1 MRSIVKKQGRLITN
15 MTSYAVLQIVNMLVG
30 LFLPRLY
37 LAVYGSEVNGI
48 ISTANSFISY
58 FSYLEAGIGLTLIH
72 SLFKPLA
79 ENNAEQTNGILSYS
93 QKQYRRIS
101 GIYFAIVVALSLL
114 FPIIS
119 SSDALSRWEFVSLVF
134 VIGVYGALDFFTMA
148 KYRVLLTADRKE
160 YVISNAF
167 IIAQLLRF
175 CFVWLL
181 LQFNISVVFVKIVP
195 ILTLLV
201 RSLILRIYIKRNYPN
216 VYYDAPPTRNLSVT
230 NNRWDAL
237 LLQISINTSISLPT
251 IIISQVLGFKEAN
264 VYAVYSMIAS
274 AMISIVSALSSG
286 VSPQMGQKL
295 SRGESVTESYEIYDF
310 IVSLIIS
317 IVFSTMAFMTI
328 PFVKLYT
335 SVVDD
340 VNYIYPVYA
349 ILISVWAALYSYRI
363 PMTAVINAAGIYRG
377 NRISNIVN
385 LVLQIVAG
393 IVGAIFGG
401 IGGVLVVM
409 ILASIQRNIWF
420 AFVNSKCLLHNGV
433 KSAIVYQCLIVLL
446 ILANGWL
453 AKKITSGFEI
463 TILLWVV
470 IAIAVFM
477 AEVLICSTAFV
488 AVDHRSAKLV
498 LRRLKLRAP
507 FNKSKN

>member
-1 MRSIVKKQGRLITN
+1 MKNKNKKQGRLITN
-15 MTSYAVLQIVNMLVG
+15 MASYAVLQIVNMLVG

-79 ENNAEQTNGILSYS
+79 ENNVKQTNGILSYS

-101 GIYFAIVVALSLL
+101 GIYFVLVVALSLL

-134 VIGVYGALDFFTMA
+134 VIGTYGALDFFTMA

-167 IIAQLLRF
+167 ILAQLLRF

-216 VYYDAPPTRNLSVT
+216 VDYDAPPTRDLSVT

-237 LLQISINTSISLPT
+237 LLQISINTSVSLPT

-274 AMISIVSALSSG
+274 TMISIVSALSSG
-286 VSPQMGQKL
+286 VAPKMGQKL
-295 SRGESVTESYEIYDF
+295 SRGEDVNESYRIYDF
-310 IVSLIIS
+310 AVSLIIS
-317 IVFSTMAFMTI
+317 IVFSTMVVMAI

-335 SVVDD
+335 NVVND
-340 VNYIYPVYA
+340 VNYIYPMCAV
-349 ILISVWAALYSYRI
+349 LISVWAALYSCRI
-363 PMTAVINAAGIYRG
+363 PMTAVINAAGIYRE
-377 NRISNIVN
+377 NRASNIVN
-385 LVLQIVAG
+385 LILQVVAG
-393 IVGAIFGG
+393 ILGALFWG
-401 IGGVLVVM
+401 ISGVLVAM

-420 AFVNSKCLLHNGV
+420 AMVNSRYLLHNGV
-433 KSAIVYQCLIVLL
+433 KSNILYQCAIVLL
-446 ILANGWL
+446 IVANGWF
-453 AKKITSGFEI
+453 ATR
-463 TILLWVV
+463 TISELEFTVLLWVV
-470 IAIAVFM
+470 VAVGVFA

-488 AVDHRSAKLV
+488 AIDHNSAKLV
-498 LRRLKLRAP
+498 LRWLKLCSP
-507 FNKSKN
+507 LKKK

>member
-101 GIYFAIVVALSLL
+101 GIYFALVVALSLL

-446 ILANGWL
+446 IIANGWL

>member
-1 MRSIVKKQGRLITN
+1 MKNKDKKQGRLITN
-15 MTSYAVLQIVNMLVG
+15 MASYAVLQIVNMLVG

-79 ENNAEQTNGILSYS
+79 ENNVEQTNGILSYS

-101 GIYFAIVVALSLL
+101 GIYFILVVALSLL

-134 VIGVYGALDFFTMA
+134 VIGTYGALDFFTMA

-216 VYYDAPPTRNLSVT
+216 ADYNAPR
-230 NNRWDAL
+230 R
-237 LLQISINTSISLPT
+237 
-251 IIISQVLGFKEAN
+251 
-264 VYAVYSMIAS
+264 
-274 AMISIVSALSSG
+274 
-286 VSPQMGQKL
+286 
-295 SRGESVTESYEIYDF
+295 
-310 IVSLIIS
+310 
-317 IVFSTMAFMTI
+317 
-328 PFVKLYT
+328 
-335 SVVDD
+335 
-340 VNYIYPVYA
+340 
-349 ILISVWAALYSYRI
+349 
-363 PMTAVINAAGIYRG
+363 
-377 NRISNIVN
+377 
-385 LVLQIVAG
+385 
-393 IVGAIFGG
+393 AIF
-401 IGGVLVVM
+401 L
-409 ILASIQRNIWF
+409 
-420 AFVNSKCLLHNGV
+420 
-433 KSAIVYQCLIVLL
+433 
-446 ILANGWL
+446 
-453 AKKITSGFEI
+453 
-463 TILLWVV
+463 
-470 IAIAVFM
+470 
-477 AEVLICSTAFV
+477 
-488 AVDHRSAKLV
+488 
-498 LRRLKLRAP
+498 
-507 FNKSKN
+507 

>member
-1 MRSIVKKQGRLITN
+1 MKDKGKKRGRLITN
-15 MTSYAVLQIVNMLVG
+15 MASYAALQIVNMLIG

-79 ENNAEQTNGILSYS
+79 GNNAEQTNGILSYS

-101 GIYFAIVVALSLL
+101 GIYFSLVVALSLL
-114 FPIIS
+114 FPLIS
-119 SSDALSRWEFVSLVF
+119 PSEALSRYEFVSLIF

-195 ILTLLV
+195 ILTLLI

-216 VYYDAPPTRNLSVT
+216 VDYDVPPTRDLSVT

-237 LLQISINTSISLPT
+237 LLQISINTSVSLPT

-286 VSPQMGQKL
+286 VAPKMGQNL
-295 SRGESVTESYEIYDF
+295 SRGENVTESYRIYDF
-310 IVSLIIS
+310 TTSLIIS
-317 IVFSTMAFMTI
+317 IVFSTMAVMII

-340 VNYIYPVYA
+340 VNYIYPLYA
-349 ILISVWAALYSYRI
+349 VLISVWAALYSYRI
-363 PMTAVINAAGIYRG
+363 PMTAIINAAGIFRE
-377 NRISNIVN
+377 NRVSNIAN
-385 LVLQIVAG
+385 LILQVVVG
-393 IVGAIFGG
+393 IVGALVGG
-401 IGGVLVVM
+401 ISGVLVVM
-409 ILASIQRNIWF
+409 ILASIQRNICF

-433 KSAIVYQCLIVLL
+433 KSSVFYQCAIVLL
-446 ILANGWL
+446 IVVNGWF
-453 AKKITSGFEI
+453 AKKIMMEFEF
-463 TILLWVV
+463 TVLLWV
-470 IAIAVFM
+470 AVAVGVF
-477 AEVLICSTAFV
+477 AVEVLICSTAFV
-488 AVDHRSAKLV
+488 AIDYNSAKLV
-498 LRRLKLRAP
+498 LRWLKLHSSL
-507 FNKSKN
+507 NKK